1 MNEKLVSV
9 VITTYKREKKYVKE
23 ALYSV
28 LKQTYQ
34 NIEVIL
40 VDDNGVGSTYEEE
53 LRQLCSENQKVIY
66 LQNKKN
72 SGAQFSRNQGI
83 MKSKGEYVA
92 FLDDDDIWAETKIEK
107 QMAMFTDDSIGMVF
121 CDGYSFKDGDMNK
134 LGVFREVSVFN
145 RPISHDM
152 ELFNDYV
159 GSTSQ
164 VLIKKECFSKV
175 GIFDCDM
182 PARQDYDM
190 WLRISR
196 DYLIVGV
203 PEPLLFY
210 RIHSGERISKNLKK
224 CFDSYIL
231 LLDKY
236 KIDYKNNKY
245 AKSKLILRL
254 FTTSIEMKSKKNTIK
269 YFLYAFFTSPKCVI
283 DVIRRKISKKEFNE
297 FYKDII

>member
-9 VITTYKREKKYVKE
+9 VITTYKREQKYVKE
-23 ALYSV
+23 ALDSV
-28 LKQTYQ
+28 LNQTYK
-34 NIEVIL
+34 NIEIIL
-40 VDDNGVGSTYEEE
+40 VDDNGIGSEYGEALE
-53 LRQLCSENQKVIY
+53 QLCLENLNVTY
-66 LQNKKN
+66 LQNEKN

-107 QMAMFTDDSIGMVF
+107 QMVLFTDDSVGMVF
-121 CDGYSFKDGDMNK
+121 CDGYSFEDGDMNK
-134 LGVFREVSVFN
+134 LGAFREVSIFD
-145 RPISHDM
+145 RPISHEM

-182 PARQDYDM
+182 PARQDYEM

-196 DYLIVGV
+196 HYLIVGV

-210 RIHSGERISKNLKK
+210 RVHSGERISKNLKK

-236 KIDYKNNKY
+236 KNDYKKNKY

-254 FTTSIEMKSKKNTIK
+254 FTTSMEMKSTKNVIK
-269 YFLYAFFTSPKCVI
+269 YFMYAFITSPKCVI
-283 DVIRRKISKKEFNE
+283 DVMRRKISKKEFNE
-297 FYKDII
+297 FYKDMI